1 MIFLALLA
9 PLGKAFLQKLVDRN
23 KFARKNIF
31 YRFRRPSKTPRIPP
45 MLSNPWR
52 ETYEVAPERIS
63 VATQDEKLFDVP
75 WTREERSPSKTFT
88 KIVTFGTAAPQI
100 GIAQ

>member
-23 KFARKNIF
+23 KFTNIF
-31 YRFRRPSKTPRIPP
+31 YRFRQRSKTPIISPRI
-45 MLSNPWR
+45 SNPWR
-52 ETYEVAPERIS
+52 EPYEVAPDRIS
-63 VATQDEKLFDVP
+63 VATQDDKPFDVP

-88 KIVTFGTAAPQI
+88 KTVTFGAAAPQI
-100 GIAQ
+100 GIVQ

>member
-9 PLGKAFLQKLVDRN
+9 PLGKAFLQKLVHRN

-31 YRFRRPSKTPRIPP
+31 YRFRRRSKTPSIPP

-63 VATQDEKLFDVP
+63 VATQDEKPFDVP
-75 WTREERSPSKTFT
+75 WTTEERSASKTFT
-88 KIVTFGTAAPQI
+88 KIVTFGAAAPPR
-100 GIAQ
+100 GIVQ

>member
-23 KFARKNIF
+23 KFTNIF
-31 YRFRRPSKTPRIPP
+31 YRFRQRSKTPSISPWI
-45 MLSNPWR
+45 SNPWR
-52 ETYEVAPERIS
+52 EPYEVAPDRIS
-63 VATQDEKLFDVP
+63 VATQDDKPFDVP

-88 KIVTFGTAAPQI
+88 KTVTFGAAAPQI
-100 GIAQ
+100 GIVQ